1 MALTDRGVGECVLPQ
16 LLQGRKHSVLGH
28 LVILKHVN
36 ESNTI
41 TNLPAQ
47 ELDRIVEELWVRDLQ
62 RLVLLVE
69 GDTACG
75 AKFNRDLSL
84 RAKGESTPSQQDGHA
99 FSKSTALFQSQVT
112 KYGTVSFRGSG
123 TVAGSAMAGCDP
135 APASWQQVCQAQ

>member
-16 LLQGRKHSVLGH
+16 LLQGRKLSIVLEH
-28 LVILKHVN
+28 LVIPKHVN
-36 ESNTI
+36 ASNTI

-75 AKFNRDLSL
+75 AKCPRVLSL
-84 RAKGESTPSQQDGHA
+84 RATGESTPSQQDG
-99 FSKSTALFQSQVT
+99 FNPKRKNVEL
-112 KYGTVSFRGSG
+112 
-123 TVAGSAMAGCDP
+123 
-135 APASWQQVCQAQ
+135 